1 MIILTI
7 FTRKEHNFNNDIT
20 QKNKEVI
27 SFSFVEEEVVEEALK
42 SFSQKEEVW
51 QKKAVEEVK
60 EVIKEKKEELP
71 EPIEKKVIE
80 EEVLMETTKEQVI
93 EEIVEDIVEEI
104 TEKEALEV
112 EEAIKEVDDTE
123 EIIEEPIEEKKEEI
137 KEQPIVEKVE
147 RVVEE
152 VKEVKEMVEVR
163 KDRIEEE
170 GSSII
175 DNLVEEQDL
184 IVGSNGEYI
193 VKNQDIAGLS
203 YTILKS
209 PNPSYPSIAKK
220 ARIRQEVAIKVRF
233 LVGYTGRVEEVKFYD
248 NVTKYGFRDEV
259 EKTLKEWELS
269 PIEVDGKGVKMYFYK
284 VFKFKIS

>member
-7 FTRKEHNFNNDIT
+7 LTREEHNFNNDIT

>member
-7 FTRKEHNFNNDIT
+7 LTREEHNFNNDIT
-20 QKNKEVI
+20 QENKEVI

-104 TEKEALEV
+104 TE

-152 VKEVKEMVEVR
+152 VKEVKEVVEVR
-163 KDRIEEE
+163 EDRIEEE

-193 VKNQDIAGLS
+193 AKNQDIAGLS